1 MELHDFEQEFNKI
14 WKSADY
20 KKKQQIL
27 REFDRIVN
35 RKESENKRNK
45 AFFQAVKSERVSAV
59 KKILDQGVDVNLKD
73 DVLGNTALSHAV
85 FAGNM
90 EMIKMLLNH
99 GSAPHIENN
108 RGYNAIDAA
117 KLMGNVEIINFLKK
131 EW

>member
-99 GSAPHIENN
+99 GSDPHIENN